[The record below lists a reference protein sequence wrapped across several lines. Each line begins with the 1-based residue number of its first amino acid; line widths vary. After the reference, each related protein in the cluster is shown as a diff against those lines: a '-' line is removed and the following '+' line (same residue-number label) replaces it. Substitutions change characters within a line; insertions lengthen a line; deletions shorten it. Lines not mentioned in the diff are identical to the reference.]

1 MASYDVD
8 IRLGLT
14 NGRVLSQIDRQ
25 FEKIKRSQAVIEEKV
40 GSILEVEKKIVAT
53 RRDLLTLEGKSRT
66 AAQQRIR
73 VLQVQKQ
80 ELGLQKKELDQIVR
94 LEKQRAREAAKAAR
108 ANKGGRNLGRAAAA
122 GVGIGAL
129 SCPRVFRYVWT
140 ICFF

>member
-108 ANKGGRNLGRAAAA
+108 AALG
-122 GVGIGAL
+122 
-129 SCPRVFRYVWT
+129 W
-140 ICFF
+140 